1 MSETTTG
8 TMPERLWVQRF
19 DYIDE
24 TRFDGWEEPEDGDI
38 EYVRADIFYR
48 EFTKLEAVRAVIEKW
63 VDSGEGSDLNNGGG
77 MLEILNILH
86 PSPRKKGTQP

>member
-8 TMPERLWVQRF
+8 AMPERLWAVRAPQVALNTKELGQE
-19 DYIDE
+19 YI
-24 TRFDGWEEPEDGDI
+24 
-38 EYVRADIFYR
+38 RADIFYR
-48 EFTKLEAVRAVIEKW
+48 EFAKLEAVRAVIEKW
-63 VDSGEGSDLNNGGG
+63 VDSEEGSDLNNGGG